1 MGGSWLRDISCR
13 SCFTALRP
21 GLCLTRLANLANN
34 ISGAALPD
42 WLLQGESKD
51 VRDKFHP
58 VPHMVPH
65 LQREAY
71 QRTVFARMMVAP
83 SDAIPTRVKNP
94 HPVTF
99 EEVFMRQN
107 RLEIQLPL
115 IEPSQCAKYR
125 DRQIHKPQVL

>member
-1 MGGSWLRDISCR
+1 M
-13 SCFTALRP
+13 
-21 GLCLTRLANLANN
+21 ANN

-83 SDAIPTRVKNP
+83 SDAIPAGDKVSNP
-94 HPVTF
+94 VAF

-107 RLEIQLPL
+107 RLNIQLPL
-115 IEPSQCAKYR
+115 TETSQFAKIR
-125 DRQIHKPQVL
+125 